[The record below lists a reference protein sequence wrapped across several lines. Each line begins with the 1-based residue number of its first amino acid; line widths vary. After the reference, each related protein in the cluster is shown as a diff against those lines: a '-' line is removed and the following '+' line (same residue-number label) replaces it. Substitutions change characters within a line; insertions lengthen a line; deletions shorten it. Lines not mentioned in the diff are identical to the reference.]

1 MEGAAGFADEIDGI
15 AGPLRPMTPEAG
27 DGGFGMGD
35 IFSGITVANYDYGV
49 FVSVPGTSVDIDE
62 LTAPEDLKHVLRFAR
77 EAGCD
82 VVRFDTDGDTE
93 AALPS
98 FDW

>member
-1 MEGAAGFADEIDGI
+1 MKLQYLDLSTGHLTQTTVQE
-15 AGPLRPMTPEAG
+15 LKC
-27 DGGFGMGD
+27 D

-49 FVSVPGTSVDIDE
+49 FVSVPGTSGDIDE

>member
-1 MEGAAGFADEIDGI
+1 MKFQYLDLSTGHLTQTTVQE
-15 AGPLRPMTPEAG
+15 LNC
-27 DGGFGMGD
+27 D

-49 FVSVPGTSVDIDE
+49 FVSVPGTSADIDK

-77 EAGCD
+77 EVGCD
-82 VVRFDTDGDTE
+82 VVRFDADGDTE